1 MPPLNKAETKLDGGV
16 GIFEQEQVAVANEI
30 SMQAAMLAGHPFS
43 EVAMLATSCTI
54 RSLGIR
60 DHCTEWL
67 SKSEKTA
74 ADSLLIDAP
83 SSVYNLP
90 RSGGGV
96 EP

>member
-1 MPPLNKAETKLDGGV
+1 MTGAKGHYE
-16 GIFEQEQVAVANEI
+16 VAVANEI
-30 SMQAAMLAGHPFS
+30 SMSSSWLAIHSARWRYS
-43 EVAMLATSCTI
+43 ETSCTI

-74 ADSLLIDAP
+74 ANSLLIDAP